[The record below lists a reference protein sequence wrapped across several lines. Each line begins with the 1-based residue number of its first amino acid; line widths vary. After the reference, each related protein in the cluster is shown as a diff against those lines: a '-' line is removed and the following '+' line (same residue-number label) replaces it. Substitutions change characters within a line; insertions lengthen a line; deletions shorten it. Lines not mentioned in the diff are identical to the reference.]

1 MQCPNF
7 FVIVTDNSA
16 YKEILHQTRLNL
28 IISEGALRQ
37 QMKDQYWD
45 GSLESFAEANEITKA
60 TDGESADI
68 NAACARNNVAG
79 CEGVIYVQRKSI
91 IGKIPDW
98 IEDMCRALKDPTGRY
113 AYH

>member
-1 MQCPNF
+1 MSNLQ
-7 FVIVTDNSA
+7 VLRIDND
-16 YKEILHQTRLNL
+16 KI
-28 IISEGALRQ
+28 
-37 QMKDQYWD
+37 
-45 GSLESFAEANEITKA
+45 ANEIRKA

-98 IEDMCRALKDPTGRY
+98 IEDMCRALKDPSGRY